1 MEESIIL
8 PLKMLNKHLPNFSWS
23 VSFPVGAVSFW
34 HLGVSFCK
42 NKSCEEL
49 SPLMAYQFIAARSA
63 TAAKAFYTFGYESQY
78 F

>member
-1 MEESIIL
+1 MEWSIML

-23 VSFPVGAVSFW
+23 VSFPVGAMSFW
-34 HLGVSFCK
+34 HLGGSLCK

-49 SPLMAYQFIAARSA
+49 SALMAQQF
-63 TAAKAFYTFGYESQY
+63 TAACSGTTAKSIYTFKYESQY